1 MKTPVKVKFKF
12 QIGFL
17 FKVFNATSQQHFFF
31 FLIHCIFGG
40 KKKRE
45 CLKFTNQSC
54 SKPSLRG
61 LINLFNRCG
70 QNSASSRWR
79 SVFLSLS
86 CTAENI
92 WSKSGH
98 ANRPLTQGSGK
109 VDLVHRVLISSNL
122 KLSEHLS
129 LFYRIPL
136 RRGFLHLK

>member
-17 FKVFNATSQQHFFF
+17 FKVFNATSQQHFF

-70 QNSASSRWR
+70 QNMC
-79 SVFLSLS
+79 F
-86 CTAENI
+86 
-92 WSKSGH
+92 
-98 ANRPLTQGSGK
+98 Q
-109 VDLVHRVLISSNL
+109 
-122 KLSEHLS
+122 
-129 LFYRIPL
+129 
-136 RRGFLHLK
+136 